1 MVLVSKPPYVYSAIP
16 CLARILLVLA
26 VAMPIGIR
34 LQVVTITTKIPEKID
49 QIISSLYRVVKKKV
63 LHKSEEKIHKKL
75 KMALQRAK
83 NLVHVKQH
91 YGVSF
96 YEKIFFLH

>member
-1 MVLVSKPPYVYSAIP
+1 M
-16 CLARILLVLA
+16 ARIEQK
-26 VAMPIGIR
+26 MHMNMNIYG
-34 LQVVTITTKIPEKID
+34 VVN
-49 QIISSLYRVVKKKV
+49 KKV
-63 LHKSEEKIHKKL
+63 FHKSEEKMHKKV
-75 KMALQRAK
+75 KMTLQRAK

>member
-1 MVLVSKPPYVYSAIP
+1 MNFDSDIILIP
-16 CLARILLVLA
+16 CGPNPLSAFQHKY
-26 VAMPIGIR
+26 G
-34 LQVVTITTKIPEKID
+34 
-49 QIISSLYRVVKKKV
+49 VVKKKV
-63 LHKSEEKIHKKL
+63 FHESEEKMHKKL